1 MIVTFKLKTSSNEIV
16 VFFLLISM
24 NYSHAQQTNCT
35 VKMKEIQGTYEGDC
49 KDGKASGKGNAIG
62 EDTYEGN
69 FKNGYPDG
77 TGKYIG

>member
-1 MIVTFKLKTSSNEIV
+1 
-16 VFFLLISM
+16 
-24 NYSHAQQTNCT
+24 
-35 VKMKEIQGTYEGDC
+35 MKEIQGTYEGDC